1 MKFILSPSILSADFT
16 HLGEDIRQVKA
27 AGAQY
32 LHYDVM
38 DGAFVPSISFG
49 MPVLRSVRK
58 FTDLMLDV
66 HLMIENPDQYVSD
79 FVTDRIEKPE
89 RYVDEFAD
97 CGADMLTIHYEAC
110 EDLQGTLRRIR
121 EKGMKCGVA
130 LKPGTSNAVL
140 SDVLDQVDMILLMT
154 VEPGFGGQ
162 SYLPASTEKIRELR
176 RMVEERGLNVDI
188 EVDGGIKKENL
199 SEVLGAGANV
209 IVAGSAIFAGDIEQN
224 VKDFQVIM
232 DGRK

>member
-66 HLMIENPDQYVSD
+66 HLMIE
-79 FVTDRIEKPE
+79 KPE

-97 CGADMLTIHYEAC
+97 CGADMLTTPYEAC
-110 EDLQGTLRRIR
+110 EDLQGPLRRIR

>member
-27 AGAQY
+27 AGAQC

-58 FTDLMLDV
+58 FTDLVLDV
-66 HLMIENPDQYVSD
+66 HLM
-79 FVTDRIEKPE
+79 IEKPE

>member
-66 HLMIENPDQYVSD
+66 HLM
-79 FVTDRIEKPE
+79 IEKPE

-209 IVAGSAIFAGDIEQN
+209 IVAGSAIFAGNIEQN
-224 VKDFQVIM
+224 VKDFQFIM
-232 DGRK
+232 DRRK

>member
-1 MKFILSPSILSADFT
+1 MKFMLSPSILSADFT

-66 HLMIENPDQYVSD
+66 HLM
-79 FVTDRIEKPE
+79 IEKPE